1 MNHRWATSHL
11 RCGPPI
17 RVRALVPPGA
27 ALCHCG
33 RLLELIASSVLRG
46 TGAYAQVR
54 TVCWLR
60 RGTQGRGI
68 VATSDSFPRRG
79 ALGGNYLYFLVRL

>member
-1 MNHRWATSHL
+1 MTSWDGREGARKL
-11 RCGPPI
+11 LESAAR
-17 RVRALVPPGA
+17 A